1 MRVARARSIPKRVA
15 KPEPLLAGPR
25 PLSAS
30 TGRLRHARTGHLQ
43 LRLFPRAVRG
53 AQSIDELEKTETEM
67 KLTTLVAAAALTL
80 ATATPAL
87 AQDGVAVG
95 AKIYG
100 SDGAEVGTI
109 ERIEGANV
117 LVNTGSLTAALPV
130 DTLGEGTD
138 GPTIG
143 WTRAELEAAVNA
155 ANQEAAEKLA
165 AALVEGAEVYSTDNV
180 RLGTITAIED
190 DLVVVELGSGPASLP
205 KTQMAMQADKVTFL
219 ATAAALEAAVAAQG
233 GD

>member
-1 MRVARARSIPKRVA
+1 
-15 KPEPLLAGPR
+15 
-25 PLSAS
+25 
-30 TGRLRHARTGHLQ
+30 
-43 LRLFPRAVRG
+43 
-53 AQSIDELEKTETEM
+53 M
-67 KLTTLVAAAALTL
+67 KLPTFVAAAALAL
-80 ATATPAL
+80 AGAATPAL

-100 SDGAEVGTI
+100 PDGAEVGTI
-109 ERIEGANV
+109 ERVEGPNV
-117 LVNTGSLTAALPV
+117 LIDTGSLTAALPA
-130 DTLGEGTD
+130 DTLGKGEN

-155 ANQEAAEKLA
+155 ANQEAADKLA

-180 RLGTITAIED
+180 RLGTIATIED
-190 DLVVVELGSGPASLP
+190 DLVVVELASGPASLP
-205 KTQMAMQADKVTFL
+205 KTQIAMQADKVTFL